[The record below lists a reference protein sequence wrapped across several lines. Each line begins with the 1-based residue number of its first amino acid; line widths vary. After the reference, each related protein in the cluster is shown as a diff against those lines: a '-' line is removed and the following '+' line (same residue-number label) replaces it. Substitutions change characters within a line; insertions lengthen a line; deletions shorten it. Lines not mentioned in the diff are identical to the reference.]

1 MKKFVAEALQNVAAI
16 VIFVGVGG
24 LVAPVSVVAGFKI
37 AENVFPNF
45 RDRVACVES
54 ETERDA
60 ETPVAVPP
68 ETLVAE

>member
-1 MKKFVAEALQNVAAI
+1 MKKFVVEMLQNIAAV

-45 RDRVACVES
+45 RDRGACVES
-54 ETERDA
+54 ETEPDA
-60 ETPVAVPP
+60 ETPVAAAP